1 MAFTFYNAVQT
12 RLEYVCLALLLS
24 LLLLLIIT
32 YGVGG
37 VVSVFVAQQ
46 VRRAMAKRRST
57 LTHDSVFIYIL

>member
-1 MAFTFYNAVQT
+1 MFV
-12 RLEYVCLALLLS
+12 LALLLS